1 MIFKLLIVDDEA
13 TMRKGIANFMNWE
26 VIDCEVAATAS
37 DGLEAID
44 ILKKT
49 PIDIVITDI
58 KMPEADGLEVAKYVY
73 ENHPDIKV
81 ILLTG
86 YADFEY
92 AQTAIRYNVS
102 SFILKPANKKS
113 LFEAV
118 QEAQKTL
125 IISKKNSSIAKEELA
140 FLKDQL
146 LQELTDQPCTKNR
159 RERLD
164 ELGLSLE
171 HYCVAAFRMTSS
183 GDDIAALKRT
193 IIEEKRNA
201 YCYRYNNL
209 IIAVYFLTRPC
220 TAVPAEILNNCR
232 EITKIAGSLAER
244 DILAGIS
251 NPHSHA
257 PEFGTAVAEA
267 IHALSLTF
275 YAEENVSLFSDAPEN
290 DAYSLTAQNSMDLF
304 RFENCLNNRQFDS
317 AAGAINS
324 IFMKFKSNLTNSYD
338 AKNICSQIYYICSRV
353 LIQNCIHTR
362 FCPGSGWLAD
372 ASRNASHDV
381 LQSSGNST
389 EGAADNA
396 GLEAEYLSE
405 IRRAADIFSLEQT
418 IRRLLSLTCQRL
430 LGEHGVQNKLAS
442 SAVSYI
448 HEHLS
453 EPLSLESLAQEL
465 HISASHLSRTFKKS
479 RNESLTEYI
488 NRTRIEKAKEYLKT
502 TDTLTY
508 EIAELVG
515 YHDPTYFSSIF
526 KKYVGVSP
534 TEYRQGK

>member
-362 FCPGSGWLAD
+362 FCPGSGRLAD
-372 ASRNASHDV
+372 ASGNASHDV
-381 LQSSGNST
+381 LQRSGNSA

>member
-26 VIDCEVAATAS
+26 AIDCEVAATAS

-44 ILKKT
+44 ILKKA

-73 ENHPDIKV
+73 ENHPEIKV

-102 SFILKPANKKS
+102 SFILKPTNKKS

-118 QEAQKTL
+118 QEAQKSL

-140 FLKDQL
+140 FLKEQL

-159 RERLD
+159 QERLD

-171 HYCVAAFRMTSS
+171 HYCVAAFQITSS
-183 GDDIAALKRT
+183 GDDIAALKRI

-232 EITKIAGSLAER
+232 EITKIAGSLAEK

-257 PEFGTAVAEA
+257 PEFGTAVAES

-275 YAEENVSLFSDAPEN
+275 YAQENVSLFSDAPQD
-290 DAYSLTAQNSMDLF
+290 DAYSLTAENSMDLF

-317 AAGAINS
+317 AVSTINS

-338 AKNICSQIYYICSRV
+338 AKNICSQVYYICSRV
-353 LIQNCIHTR
+353 LIQNSIRTQL
-362 FCPGSGWLAD
+362 CPGGDLPAEAPRCSGSSAQDD
-372 ASRNASHDV
+372 AN
-381 LQSSGNST
+381 NT
-389 EGAADNA
+389 
-396 GLEAEYLSE
+396 GLDAEYLSE
-405 IRRAADIFSLEQT
+405 IHRAADIFSLEQT
-418 IRRLLSLTCQRL
+418 IRRLVSLTCQRL
-430 LGEHGVQNKLAS
+430 LGEHGIQNKLAL
-442 SAVSYI
+442 SAISYI

-479 RNESLTEYI
+479 QNESLTEYI
-488 NRTRIEKAKEYLKT
+488 NRARIEKAKEYLKT
-502 TDTLTY
+502 SDTLTY

-526 KKYVGVSP
+526 KKYTGVSP

>member
-26 VIDCEVAATAS
+26 AIDCEVAATAS

-44 ILKKT
+44 ILKET

-102 SFILKPANKKS
+102 SFILKPTNKKS

-118 QEAQKTL
+118 QEAQKSL

-146 LQELTDQPCTKNR
+146 LQELTDQPCTKKR
-159 RERLD
+159 QERLD

-171 HYCVAAFRMTSS
+171 HYCIAAFQMTSS
-183 GDDIAALKRT
+183 GDDIASLKRI

-209 IIAVYFLTRPC
+209 IITVYFLARPC
-220 TAVPAEILNNCR
+220 TDVPAEILNNCR
-232 EITKIAGSLAER
+232 EIAKIAGSLAER

-275 YAEENVSLFSDAPEN
+275 YASENISLFSDAPEN
-290 DAYSLTAQNSMDLF
+290 DTYSLTAENSMDLF

-317 AAGAINS
+317 AASTINS

-353 LIQNCIHTR
+353 LIQ
-362 FCPGSGWLAD
+362 
-372 ASRNASHDV
+372 
-381 LQSSGNST
+381 ST
-389 EGAADNA
+389 TDNA

-405 IRRAADIFSLEQT
+405 IHRAADIFSLEQT
-418 IRRLLSLTCQRL
+418 IRRLTSLTCQRL
-430 LGEHGVQNKLAS
+430 LGEHVIQNKLAS

-448 HEHLS
+448 HEHLA

-488 NRTRIEKAKEYLKT
+488 NRARIEKAKEYLKT

-534 TEYRQGK
+534 TEYRQGR